1 MTKKYQKTKKT
12 TNTCLSHS
20 VIVIIKI
27 HYLVADIWFN
37 FAKIYKFKF
46 ITLSSIY
53 DGAFFF
59 EKVAVNYRSKKSPS

>member
-1 MTKKYQKTKKT
+1 MMTKKYQKTKKT
-12 TNTCLSHS
+12 TNIGLNHS
-20 VIVIIKI
+20 VTVIIKI

-37 FAKIYKFKF
+37 FAKNKF